1 MLDMTKSL
9 TYTYSMS
16 PQELKTW
23 REQNNY
29 SQSQLA
35 EALHVH
41 AMTISQWEREIRQIP
56 SFLYLALKCLK
67 KRKGGES
74 KKRDMKKR
82 KEKS

>member
-1 MLDMTKSL
+1 MLAIYKSM
-9 TYTYSMS
+9 TYTICMA
-16 PQELKTW
+16 PKEIKAW

-35 EALHVH
+35 NALHVH
-41 AMTISQWEREIRQIP
+41 VMTISQWEREIRQIP

>member
-1 MLDMTKSL
+1 MLDIPKPMA
-9 TYTYSMS
+9 YTYCMS

-23 REQNNY
+23 REQNN
-29 SQSQLA
+29 SRQSQLA

-41 AMTISQWEREIRQIP
+41 TMTISKWERGAREIP

-74 KKRDMKKR
+74 KKRDTKKR
-82 KEKS
+82 KEKP